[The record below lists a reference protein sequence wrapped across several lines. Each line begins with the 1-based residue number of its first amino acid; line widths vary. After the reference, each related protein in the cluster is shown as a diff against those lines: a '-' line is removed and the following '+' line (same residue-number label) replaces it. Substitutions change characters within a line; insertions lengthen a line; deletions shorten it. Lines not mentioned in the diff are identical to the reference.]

1 MKPDEPKPN
10 FDWDTLAQAARRAP
24 APGGPPVPFA
34 LATRVL
40 ALAREQRSSETLWF
54 SWCLRAAFASIAIA
68 LILPFALHSNGDA
81 ALAANSG
88 IESQINELVFA
99 P

>member
-1 MKPDEPKPN
+1 
-10 FDWDTLAQAARRAP
+10 L
-24 APGGPPVPFA
+24 
-34 LATRVL
+34 
-40 ALAREQRSSETLWF
+40 S

-68 LILPFALHSNGDA
+68 LILPFALHSNSDA
-81 ALAANSG
+81 ALAANSE